1 MDLQA
6 EINKSINEIKSYK
19 DQIENLSIERLALD
33 RQYGKKVHECYQLE
47 ANCIKYEIEIGKLKA
62 EVNSLKTANE
72 TLQNQLNAIKEGQER
87 MALGD

>member
-19 DQIENLSIERLALD
+19 DQVENLSVEKLALD
-33 RQYGKKVHECYQLE
+33 RQYIKKLQECVQLE

-62 EVNSLKTANE
+62 EVNSLKTSNE
-72 TLQNQLNAIKEGQER
+72 TMQNQLNAIKEGQER